1 LYYESVWTVIFEH
14 FVSEL
19 NLITALIK
27 ILHGQLF
34 LRSGCREWFISKVD
48 QRKKIK
54 IDKRLIF
61 ITTDHFRGFFLLKLV
76 MAELDEIIEI
86 LNKSREFYEKG
97 FTMMNEGNN
106 IIYDE
111 IYKYPNDFSLRLA
124 LADQMAGMGNFH
136 DAIELYQI
144 VLLANPKDP
153 YALTGLATI
162 YFELGKLPESL
173 KLAHVSLNIRDMPKT
188 KILLCRHYLSQGNL
202 IEVKKIL
209 SEILRKEP
217 NNPQAILLNQRVEH
231 VRA

>member
-1 LYYESVWTVIFEH
+1 MTEF
-14 FVSEL
+14 
-19 NLITALIK
+19 
-27 ILHGQLF
+27 
-34 LRSGCREWFISKVD
+34 
-48 QRKKIK
+48 
-54 IDKRLIF
+54 
-61 ITTDHFRGFFLLKLV
+61 
-76 MAELDEIIEI
+76 DEIIEI

-144 VLLANPKDP
+144 VLRANPKDP

-173 KLAHVSLNIRDMPKT
+173 KLAQVSLNIRDMPKT

-209 SEILRKEP
+209 SEILKKEP
-217 NNPQAILLNQRVEH
+217 NNPQAILLNQRVQH